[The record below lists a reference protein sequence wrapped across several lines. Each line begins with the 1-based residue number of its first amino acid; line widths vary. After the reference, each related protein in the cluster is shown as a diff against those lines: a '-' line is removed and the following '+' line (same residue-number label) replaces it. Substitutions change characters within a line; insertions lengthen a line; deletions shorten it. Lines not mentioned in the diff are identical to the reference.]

1 MRRQS
6 AHKRGP
12 GGCRVHSAHDRTC
25 LGLHGQ
31 DFSSLSTRITHIA
44 ARHAAFST
52 RTMDQPWSAAS
63 RTQELIV
70 RERPEPR
77 GPATGGA
84 AGGERHPHPRDG
96 PVVSGAWFL
105 RVETSRSLLLSCLFA
120 VPLSLSS
127 VLSTVRLKQEPVLN
141 VQPDRFSG
149 VMQSLGAGRRRGSH
163 KARRLCTRRSSSAAR
178 ASSSY

>member
-1 MRRQS
+1 M
-6 AHKRGP
+6 
-12 GGCRVHSAHDRTC
+12 HSAHDRTC

-141 VQPDRFSG
+141 VQLDRSVSVELCNRSALVGDWDRIERGTF
-149 VMQSLGAGRRRGSH
+149 VRGAAHRRH
-163 KARRLCTRRSSSAAR
+163 AHHPHIEDDLCV
-178 ASSSY
+178 